1 MAPRNFRID
10 HQVPAKP
17 HILPAVPQVRL
28 NILRGKARNLV
39 RPVKP
44 PIFLIGAAED
54 NDLVLASPDF
64 PEAYA
69 YMTVAERRV
78 MIHYLGEGPELWVNG
93 SCGEGFLLQDGD
105 EIGFGPFSFVVEVDE
120 GQPRRRDDRSD
131 EQRKFAREMSAAI
144 EGAEPVDVV
153 RALMA
158 DVRRE
163 CQIPVPVPRI
173 YTEAAPVP
181 PTGTEPSGDRFV
193 A

>member
-44 PIFLIGAAED
+44 PIYLIGSAED

-69 YMTVAERRV
+69 YITVADRRV

-105 EIGFGPFSFVVEVDE
+105 EIGFGPFSFVVEMDE

-131 EQRKFAREMSAAI
+131 EQRKFAREMSAAM
-144 EGAEPVDVV
+144 EEPEPVDIV

-158 DVRRE
+158 DIRRE
-163 CQIPVPVPRI
+163 CQVPVQAPRI
-173 YTEAAPVP
+173 YTEVTPIP
-181 PTGTEPSGDRFV
+181 PTGSEPSRDRFV

>member
-28 NILRGKARNLV
+28 SILRGKARNLV

-44 PIFLIGAAED
+44 PIYLIGSAED

-69 YMTVAERRV
+69 YITVAERRV
-78 MIHYLGEGPELWVNG
+78 MIHHLGEGPELWVNG

-105 EIGFGPFSFVVEVDE
+105 EIGFGPFSFVVEMDE
-120 GQPRRRDDRSD
+120 GQPRRRDDRTD
-131 EQRKFAREMSAAI
+131 EQRKFAREMSAAM
-144 EGAEPVDVV
+144 EDPEPVDIV

-158 DVRRE
+158 DIRRE
-163 CQIPVPVPRI
+163 FQVPVQAPRI
-173 YTEAAPVP
+173 YTEVASNP
-181 PTGTEPSGDRFV
+181 PSGTEPSGDRFV

>member
-39 RPVKP
+39 RTVKP

-105 EIGFGPFSFVVEVDE
+105 EIGFGPFSFVIEVDE
-120 GQPRRRDDRSD
+120 GQPRRRDDRTD
-131 EQRKFAREMSAAI
+131 EQRKFAREMSAAMD
-144 EGAEPVDVV
+144 EPEPVDIV

-173 YTEAAPVP
+173 YTEAGPVP